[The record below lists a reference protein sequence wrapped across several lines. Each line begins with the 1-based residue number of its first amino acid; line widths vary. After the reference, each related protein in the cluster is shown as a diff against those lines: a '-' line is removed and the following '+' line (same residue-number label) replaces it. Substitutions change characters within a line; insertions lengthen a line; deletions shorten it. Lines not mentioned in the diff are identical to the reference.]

1 MHMLNTPVMFL
12 LPSYTETTTTTTK
25 CVFCYNIRSVNI
37 CDVDVTYNH
46 FCHLCLWYLL
56 TEVDHLWVS
65 TVRCDIDFFSPL
77 IIFTTQS
84 KENSNWKRKLSFWF
98 SCYTFQTLARKS
110 LDTVFFSRPLFLA
123 IIGLLLRWS
132 TSCELLFH
140 STVSVC
146 QNLLLTEFVT
156 ECVPE
161 CAAVH
166 L

>member
-1 MHMLNTPVMFL
+1 MLNTPVMFL
-12 LPSYTETTTTTTK
+12 LPSYTETTTTTTTAK
-25 CVFCYNIRSVNI
+25 CVLCYNIRSVNI

-46 FCHLCLWYLL
+46 FSHLCLWYLL

-98 SCYTFQTLARKS
+98 SCLHFKLWLRRVSTQSSFRDRCFWLLSRYFLDDLRLVSSSFIPHSQCARICYLA
-110 LDTVFFSRPLFLA
+110 
-123 IIGLLLRWS
+123 
-132 TSCELLFH
+132 
-140 STVSVC
+140 
-146 QNLLLTEFVT
+146 
-156 ECVPE
+156 E